1 MSTEILLLYL
11 WEGENFENISELSK
25 IEIYLE
31 KKLLE
36 LLKCKLVYSAQ
47 KQLKTL
53 TAIYMWFYSH
63 FSV

>member
-47 KQLKTL
+47 KQLKT
-53 TAIYMWFYSH
+53 
-63 FSV
+63 